1 MQYELQRCPNCP
13 WEPGGFPQGGGCL
26 GQGELQKQDREK
38 GIVFLEHG
46 SARVSLEE
54 LSGVEVFLRSLLAVK
69 QPLQSPLLSG
79 ADFPFVCLSPSGCT
93 WLPVC

>member
-46 SARVSLEE
+46 SAHVSLEE
-54 LSGVEVFLRSLLAVK
+54 LSGVEVFLRSRTGSETAPPEPLA
-69 QPLQSPLLSG
+69 LWS
-79 ADFPFVCLSPSGCT
+79 
-93 WLPVC
+93 